1 MIENIKIEDNYLKQ
15 KDFDVIQELF
25 LGNNFNW
32 FFKYIFYDYD
42 TGFDTA
48 VDRSVLNV
56 IDNPNTGPLA
66 MDNDKLD
73 CFSFIH
79 TFYEGIQ
86 PQSPF
91 FDQLIPILELLRPE
105 SIKKIRANLITR
117 LPNIVENPF
126 HSDLIELSE
135 EKQKQWMTSIFYV
148 NTNDGYT
155 VFEDGTK
162 VESVANRMISFPANM
177 KHTGTAC
184 TNIQTRIL
192 INFNYYVSGRVVE
205 EGV

>member
-15 KDFDVIQELF
+15 KDFDDIQELF
-25 LGNNFNW
+25 LGNSFFW
-32 FFKYIFYDYD
+32 FFKYRFYD
-42 TGFDTA
+42 TGSDYPPE
-48 VDRSVLNV
+48 L
-56 IDNPNTGPLA
+56 NPNTGPLA

-73 CFSFIH
+73 CFSFVH
-79 TFYEGIQ
+79 TFYEDIV

-91 FDQLIPILELLRPE
+91 FDKLHSILELLRPE

-126 HSDLIELSE
+126 HSDLGKMSE

-162 VESVANRMISFPANM
+162 VESVANRMISFPANL
-177 KHTGTAC
+177 KHTGTTC
-184 TNIQTRIL
+184 TDQQTRIV
-192 INFNYYVSGRVVE
+192 INFNYYKSTA
-205 EGV
+205 

>member
-1 MIENIKIEDNYLKQ
+1 MENIKIEDNYLKQ
-15 KDFDVIQELF
+15 KDFDDIQELF
-25 LGNNFNW
+25 LGNNLFW
-32 FFKYIFYDYD
+32 FFKYRFYDYD
-42 TGFDTA
+42 TGSDYPPPH
-48 VDRSVLNV
+48 
-56 IDNPNTGPLA
+56 NPNTGPLA

-73 CFSFIH
+73 CFSFVH
-79 TFYEGIQ
+79 TFYEGIA

-91 FDQLIPILELLRPE
+91 FDKLHSILELLRPMA
-105 SIKKIRANLITR
+105 IKKIRANLITR
-117 LPNIVENPF
+117 LPNIVENTF

-162 VESVANRMISFPANM
+162 VESVANRMLSFPANM

-205 EGV
+205 ESV

>member
-15 KDFDVIQELF
+15 KDFDDIQELF
-25 LGNNFNW
+25 LGNNLFW
-32 FFKYIFYDYD
+32 YFKYRFYDSGSDYRP
-42 TGFDTA
+42 T
-48 VDRSVLNV
+48 L
-56 IDNPNTGPLA
+56 NPNTGPLA

-79 TFYEGIQ
+79 TFYEGIA

-91 FDQLIPILELLRPE
+91 FERLHSILELLQPT
-105 SIKKIRANLITR
+105 SIMKIRANLITR

-126 HSDLIELSE
+126 HSDLSELSE

-155 VFEDGTK
+155 MFEDGTK
-162 VESVANRMISFPANM
+162 VESVANRMLSFPANM
-177 KHTGTAC
+177 KHTGTSC

-192 INFNYYVSGRVVE
+192 INFNYYV
-205 EGV
+205 

>member
-25 LGNNFNW
+25 LANNFNW
-32 FFKYIFYDYD
+32 FFKYRFYNYD
-42 TGFDTA
+42 TGSDCPA
-48 VDRSVLNV
+48 VT
-56 IDNPNTGPLA
+56 DNPNTGPLA

-79 TFYEGIQ
+79 TFYDGMA
-86 PQSPF
+86 PQSSF
-91 FDQLIPILELLRPE
+91 FNQLRPILELLRPV
-105 SIKKIRANLITR
+105 SIMKIRANLITR